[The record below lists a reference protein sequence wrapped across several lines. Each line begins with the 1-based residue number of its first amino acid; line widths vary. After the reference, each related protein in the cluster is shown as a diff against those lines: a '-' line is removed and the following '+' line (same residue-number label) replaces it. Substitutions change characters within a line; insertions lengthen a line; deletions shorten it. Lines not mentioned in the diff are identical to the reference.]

1 MYEATEGEDSE
12 VQVCAEIFNGTLETT
27 VAVPFTI
34 LQTVGMY
41 KLSITY
47 VYSKNFSPSN
57 LMNIGTIESE
67 LNVSSWFVTFTS
79 GQSHKSN
86 SISCIT
92 VFIGND
98 TNLGNTESFVLMFA
112 AANRINYVPSKSKV
126 NITINEDPM
135 DGMQRNCVYNT
146 IHYVQ
151 KIYFFRCRI

>member
-1 MYEATEGEDSE
+1 
-12 VQVCAEIFNGTLETT
+12 
-27 VAVPFTI
+27 
-34 LQTVGMY
+34 
-41 KLSITY
+41 
-47 VYSKNFSPSN
+47 
-57 LMNIGTIESE
+57 MNIGTIESE

-146 IHYVQ
+146 IHYIQ
-151 KIYFFRCRI
+151 KIYFLDAEFSLKVNRFVVTEGINSTITVCIVLNVGYLEKAVLLTLESEGYIFNVIV